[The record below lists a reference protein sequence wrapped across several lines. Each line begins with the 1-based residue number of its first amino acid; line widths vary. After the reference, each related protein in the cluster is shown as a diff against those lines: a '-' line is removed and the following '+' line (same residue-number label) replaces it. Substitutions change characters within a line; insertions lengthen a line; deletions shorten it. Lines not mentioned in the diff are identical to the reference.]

1 MTAEISK
8 PLILIVD
15 DTPTNI
21 QVLAENLI
29 DEYRI
34 KVAVSGEAALEAIDR
49 QGPPDLILLDVMIPG
64 MDGYE
69 VCRRL
74 KSDPQTA
81 AIPVIFVTDRKSVV

>member
-34 KVAVSGEAALEAIDR
+34 KVAVSGEAALEAIER
-49 QGPPDLILLDVMIPG
+49 QGPPDL
-64 MDGYE
+64 
-69 VCRRL
+69 
-74 KSDPQTA
+74 
-81 AIPVIFVTDRKSVV
+81 